1 MRATHAPYQLFAQVW
16 HYLLLVIVLGIPSG
30 LIYQTVK
37 AAQFQAEGPGT
48 TCSWIGILYFVMIPA
63 ECYLLFILL
72 WLQVLRGY
80 ILDKPWHLFQLLVIF
95 MVGIVPGVVLLFLLL
110 MK

>member
-63 ECYLLFILL
+63 ECYLLFILF
-72 WLQVLRGY
+72 WLQILRGQTLY
-80 ILDKPWHLFQLLVIF
+80 QPWHLLQLMLIF
-95 MVGIVPGVVLLFLLL
+95 LLGIVPGVLLLFPLFGR
-110 MK
+110 